1 MSMEVQAPPEYQPK
15 PPQPTQAGS
24 QPTISPAVGED
35 RGRPAQASR
44 WRGYRVGELIL
55 LSVTIVD
62 AFLALDFVFRATA
75 VSQDGFV
82 SVVDRVGGALASPFA
97 GIFRPGVPQVG
108 HTTFWAAL
116 LALAIYT
123 VAALVLLR
131 LIHLLSSPLRRR
143 ALNA

>member
-1 MSMEVQAPPEYQPK
+1 M
-15 PPQPTQAGS
+15 
-24 QPTISPAVGED
+24 
-35 RGRPAQASR
+35 
-44 WRGYRVGELIL
+44 GELIL
-55 LSVTIVD
+55 LSVAIVD

-82 SVVDRVGGALASPFA
+82 SVVGHVGGALASPFG

-131 LIHLLSSPLRRR
+131 LIHLLTSPLRRR
-143 ALNA
+143 AGNA